1 MKNEQKKARRGA
13 DYTAS
18 RVRSSIA
25 KKLNMRLFF
34 RLVAI
39 FLGLDVTIALI
50 TGICLFIY
58 SEQTGLKAA
67 RTLVIY
73 GAPEQST
80 AWEAY
85 SSVAVREYEG
95 EIFGFAPPE
104 WLADKL
110 LEPLSRAARSVEVPD
125 DIWKVTGP
133 EGPVSYRFLM
143 ERAGA
148 VYEIKVSL
156 GTFFRFFNPAMA
168 ALLICQL
175 IDLLSRLSK
184 DVRMVRKTLDPIT
197 ELTRAAESLNAVS
210 RQLDPEKMAAL
221 AGKIEGIN
229 AARLDTRLA
238 VDDTQE
244 ELKDLARAINSM
256 LDRINESYRAQVRF
270 VSDASHE
277 LRTPIAVIQGYA
289 NLLDRW
295 GKTDETT
302 LQESINAIKEE
313 AANMKE
319 LVEQLLFLARGD
331 NNTIILQP
339 ETFSAL
345 ELIEE
350 VASEARMI
358 DPSHEFVVR
367 VGSGDTAFVH
377 ADRSLIKQALR
388 IMVDNAVKYTDAGGT
403 ISFAAVRDGENVRM
417 SVTDTGIGIS
427 PENIGRVFDRFYRAD
442 ESRARATGG
451 AGLGLSIA
459 KWIAGRHNGYMDILS
474 REGIGTRVSIVLPL
488 AEGPKPREEPDEHA
502 AEHAESESGE
512 PAEHAESERGEPV

>member
-1 MKNEQKKARRGA
+1 M
-13 DYTAS
+13 
-18 RVRSSIA
+18 RSSIA
-25 KKLNMRLFF
+25 KKLNMRLFS
-34 RLVAI
+34 RLIAI
-39 FLGLDVTIALI
+39 FLGMDVTILI
-50 TGICLFIY
+50 TVAFCLFVY

-67 RTLVIY
+67 RTLMEY
-73 GAPEQST
+73 GPPVQSA
-80 AWEAY
+80 AWDDYAA
-85 SSVAVREYEG
+85 VTVREYEG
-95 EIFGFAPPE
+95 ERVGVAPPD
-104 WLADKL
+104 WLSDKFPQL
-110 LEPLSRAARSVEVPD
+110 LAGAARSVVIPD
-125 DIWKVTGP
+125 DIWRVSGP
-133 EGPVSYRFLM
+133 ENAVEYRLILEQEDARYM
-143 ERAGA
+143 
-148 VYEIKVSL
+148 ISVSL

-168 ALLICQL
+168 ALLAFQL
-175 IDLLSRLSK
+175 IELLSRLSK

-197 ELTRAAESLNAVS
+197 ELTRAAESLNAVT

-221 AGKIEGIN
+221 AGKIEGID

-295 GKTDETT
+295 GKTDEKT

-345 ELIEE
+345 ELLEE
-350 VASEARMI
+350 VASETRMI
-358 DPSHEFVVR
+358 DPSHKFVVR
-367 VGSGDTAFVH
+367 EGTGDTAFVH
-377 ADRSLIKQALR
+377 ADRSLLKQALR
-388 IMVDNAVKYTDAGGT
+388 IMVDNAVKYTDTGGI
-403 ISFAAVRDGENVRM
+403 ISFAAVCDGDVVRL

-427 PENIGRVFDRFYRAD
+427 PENIRRVFDRFYRAD

-459 KWIAGRHNGYMDILS
+459 RWIATRHKGFVEILS

-488 AEGPKPREEPDEHA
+488 AEAPEPF
-502 AEHAESESGE
+502 SE
-512 PAEHAESERGEPV
+512 PAEGQVV

>member
-1 MKNEQKKARRGA
+1 MSSKMKNEQGKKAARRGA

-34 RLVAI
+34 RLIAV
-39 FLGLDVTIALI
+39 FLGLDVTILLI
-50 TGICLFIY
+50 TAVCLFVY
-58 SEQTGLKAA
+58 SEQTALKAA
-67 RTLVIY
+67 RTLLAY
-73 GAPEQST
+73 GVPEQSA

-85 SSVAVREYEG
+85 SAVTVREFEG
-95 EIFGFAPPE
+95 EIVGLKPPE
-104 WLADKL
+104 WMADKL
-110 LEPLSRAARSVEVPD
+110 PEPLARAARSAAVPD
-125 DIWKVTGP
+125 DIWKLTGP
-133 EGPVSYRFLM
+133 EKPVAYRLLL
-143 ERAGA
+143 EHGGA
-148 VYEIKVSL
+148 KFEIAVSL

-168 ALLICQL
+168 ALLIFQL

-184 DVRMVRKTLDPIT
+184 DVRMVRRTLDPIT
-197 ELTRAAESLNAVS
+197 ELTRAAENLNAVS
-210 RQLDPEKMAAL
+210 RQLDPDKMAEL
-221 AGKIEGIN
+221 AGEIEGID
-229 AARLDTRLA
+229 AARLDTRIS
-238 VDDTQE
+238 VDDTQD

-350 VASEARMI
+350 VASETRMI
-358 DPSHEFVVR
+358 DPAHKFVVR

-403 ISFAAVRDGENVRM
+403 ISFAAVRDGDTVRL

-427 PENIGRVFDRFYRAD
+427 PEDLGRVFDRFYRAD
-442 ESRARATGG
+442 KSRARATGG

-459 KWIAGRHNGYMDILS
+459 RWIATRHNGYMDILS

-488 AEGPKPREEPDEHA
+488 AEGPEPKEEPEEHA
-502 AEHAESESGE
+502 GGLAEQSGE
-512 PAEHAESERGEPV
+512 TV